1 MDTKSAPLARAAPL
15 TAWRTLIEAMPDA
28 VWLVDARSL
37 RIVAVNAAAGVMLGR
52 PGEALLGLEV
62 IELAATPQ
70 DLCFWGEVAGGLLQA
85 IDSDTLV
92 CRADGSVLPVTR
104 RVSRVVA
111 EAEGEGEGGTAFY
124 VVTLNDR
131 SEQVRTE
138 RELEAVAADLRA
150 TLESTHDGI
159 LVTDLSGRIRNFNR
173 RFAQL
178 WNMPE
183 ELLTQRNDDAVLEW
197 MRRSVVEPSQYMRR
211 LAAIDDATMLRATD
225 ELQLHSGTV
234 LERVTAPQCTAGR
247 PIGRI
252 QTFRD
257 RTDEVAAQR
266 RIQTLSFTDGLTGL
280 ANRRLLEDRFQVA
293 LALAQ
298 REGMPFALLFLNLDH
313 FKQVNDTLGRDFGD
327 RVLVDVAE
335 RIKACVR
342 QADTVARVGG
352 DEFVVLAH
360 QADAAGA
367 QATASRVIEALKL
380 PFSHADMGFTVTAS
394 LGLALYPNDGAS
406 LADLMRRADA
416 AMREVK
422 QAGRAGF
429 RFHAP
434 QPLNEDVSL
443 QAHARSRMR
452 LDHAMRQALAQG
464 CLRLHYQPQIDLKS
478 GRVVGAEAL
487 LRWRDAELGEVSPG
501 EFIPVAEASGFIVA
515 IDRWVLRQAARQA
528 AVWRAAGRE
537 LVLSVNVSALQ
548 FRQPGFVASVA
559 DALREAGVPAGCIEL
574 ELTESILIQDAAD
587 AMLRLQALAA
597 LGVRLAIDDFGTGYS
612 SLAYLKRFPIGRL
625 KIDRSFVSG
634 LPSDSSDAAIV
645 QAILSMGRALQL
657 EVVAEGVENEAQR
670 QFLADAGCDLYQ
682 GWLFAPAL
690 DAPAFEARLGEAGAQ
705 SPTMIYKFKSRAAGD
720 VIMMGPTGD
729 DVLRLIGKA
738 PAPQGIIDVAA
749 MTAAAS
755 AIEQAVAADEAARAL
770 AEKEAA
776 AEGRK
781 LSARDGVTLRQ
792 RAWPL
797 LEMMK
802 RSQAEGAD
810 IVWGV

>member
-1 MDTKSAPLARAAPL
+1 MDTESAPLARASPL

-28 VWLVDARSL
+28 VWLVDARAL
-37 RIVAVNAAAGVMLGR
+37 RIVAANTAAGVMLGR

-70 DLCFWGEVAGGLLQA
+70 DLCFWGEVAGGLSQA

-111 EAEGEGEGGTAFY
+111 EAEGGTAFY
-124 VVTLNDR
+124 VVTLHDR

-211 LAAIDDATMLRATD
+211 LAAIDDATMLHATD
-225 ELQLHSGTV
+225 ELRLHSGTV

-266 RIQTLSFTDGLTGL
+266 RIQTLSFTDGLTGV
-280 ANRRLLEDRFQVA
+280 ANRRRLEDRFQIA

-342 QADTVARVGG
+342 HVDTVARLGG

-367 QATASRVIEALKL
+367 HALASRVIEALKL

-406 LADLMRRADA
+406 LVDLMRRADA

-434 QPLNEDVSL
+434 LPLNEDVSL
-443 QAHARSRMR
+443 QAQARSRMR

-464 CLRLHYQPQIDLKS
+464 RFRLHYQPQVDLKS

-487 LRWRDAELGEVSPG
+487 LRWSDAELGEVSPG

-515 IDRWVLRQAARQA
+515 IDRWVLREAARQA

-634 LPSDSSDAAIV
+634 LPSDPGDAAIV

-657 EVVAEGVENEAQR
+657 EVVAEGVETEAQR

-682 GWLFAPAL
+682 GWLYAPAL
-690 DAPAFEARLGEAGAQ
+690 DAPAFEARLGKAGHNR
-705 SPTMIYKFKSRAAGD
+705 P
-720 VIMMGPTGD
+720 P
-729 DVLRLIGKA
+729 
-738 PAPQGIIDVAA
+738 
-749 MTAAAS
+749 
-755 AIEQAVAADEAARAL
+755 
-770 AEKEAA
+770 
-776 AEGRK
+776 
-781 LSARDGVTLRQ
+781 
-792 RAWPL
+792 
-797 LEMMK
+797 
-802 RSQAEGAD
+802 
-810 IVWGV
+810 